1 MVVKGCKACV
11 QKVELFSPIPR
22 PPGGRRGWRMSQSTM
37 ANDLIT
43 HAYVMKPKEWDLES
57 FKFGEYIE
65 IP

>member
-1 MVVKGCKACV
+1 
-11 QKVELFSPIPR
+11 
-22 PPGGRRGWRMSQSTM
+22 MSQSTM